1 MNFSSHKPMPARQG
15 SLGQPLKRREDAS
28 LLRGEGRYTD
38 DLDLPGQAYAVMVR
52 SPVAHG
58 VIRAIDISAARE
70 MPGVLAVYTGA
81 DLAARGYGGLMPGVA
96 VPNHDGTPMHALPR
110 LAMPLDKV
118 RFGGEALAFVVA
130 ETASAAR
137 DAAEA
142 VLCEI
147 DALPA
152 VTSIRE
158 ALGDDAPQLHAGVSG
173 NVAVDY
179 RFGDKAAVDAAFRQA
194 AHVTRLNLENS
205 RVVTNPMEPRS
216 ALAAY
221 DPLEGRWTLKVGGQ
235 GAFGMRT
242 ALIRDVLRIAPE
254 KLRVLIGNVGGS
266 FGMKSQPYPEYICVL
281 HAAREL
287 SRPVKWTG
295 DRSESFLSDH
305 HGRAH
310 EMLAELALDAEGRF
324 LAVRLT
330 GYGNIGAHPVSI
342 VPFTENAAKNIGSV
356 YRTPLVEVASK
367 GVFTN
372 TTPVGSYRGAGRPEG
387 NYYMER
393 LIDGAAAEL
402 GIDRLEL
409 RRRNHISAEA
419 MPYRVASGQIYDS
432 GDFGGLME
440 KAVKLADWEG
450 FEARRRASLADGKLR
465 GIGLGSYLEVTAG
478 KTPEMGGI
486 RFEADGS
493 VTMITGTLDYGQG
506 HATPFAQV
514 LNAKLGIP
522 LDRIALLQGD
532 SDELLVGGGT
542 AGSRSLTASGAALSA
557 AAEEVI
563 AKGRQIAGH
572 LLEAAAVDIEFS
584 EGRFAIA
591 GTDRAIGLLEV
602 AQALRSG
609 VVLPPELPQSL
620 DARLA
625 IDGPP
630 STFPNGC
637 HVVEVEID
645 PDTGIVDIVNYTAVS
660 DFGVV
665 VNPMIVEGQLH
676 GGIAQGIGQTLME
689 RTVYNEDGQ
698 LLTGSYMDYA
708 LPRAEH
714 FPLAFR
720 SGQSPTPATTNA
732 LGVKGCG
739 EAGCAGS
746 LPSIMNAVV
755 DALSPL
761 GIRHFDM
768 PATPERIWQAIRTAK
783 R

>member
-1 MNFSSHKPMPARQG
+1 
-15 SLGQPLKRREDAS
+15 
-28 LLRGEGRYTD
+28 
-38 DLDLPGQAYAVMVR
+38 
-52 SPVAHG
+52 
-58 VIRAIDISAARE
+58 
-70 MPGVLAVYTGA
+70 
-81 DLAARGYGGLMPGVA
+81 
-96 VPNHDGTPMHALPR
+96 
-110 LAMPLDKV
+110 
-118 RFGGEALAFVVA
+118 
-130 ETASAAR
+130 
-137 DAAEA
+137 
-142 VLCEI
+142 
-147 DALPA
+147 
-152 VTSIRE
+152 
-158 ALGDDAPQLHAGVSG
+158 
-173 NVAVDY
+173 
-179 RFGDKAAVDAAFRQA
+179 
-194 AHVTRLNLENS
+194 
-205 RVVTNPMEPRS
+205 
-216 ALAAY
+216 
-221 DPLEGRWTLKVGGQ
+221 
-235 GAFGMRT
+235 
-242 ALIRDVLRIAPE
+242 
-254 KLRVLIGNVGGS
+254 
-266 FGMKSQPYPEYICVL
+266 
-281 HAAREL
+281 
-287 SRPVKWTG
+287 
-295 DRSESFLSDH
+295 
-305 HGRAH
+305 
-310 EMLAELALDAEGRF
+310 
-324 LAVRLT
+324 
-330 GYGNIGAHPVSI
+330 
-342 VPFTENAAKNIGSV
+342 
-356 YRTPLVEVASK
+356 
-367 GVFTN
+367 
-372 TTPVGSYRGAGRPEG
+372 
-387 NYYMER
+387 
-393 LIDGAAAEL
+393 
-402 GIDRLEL
+402 
-409 RRRNHISAEA
+409 
-419 MPYRVASGQIYDS
+419 
-432 GDFGGLME
+432 
-440 KAVKLADWEG
+440 
-450 FEARRRASLADGKLR
+450 
-465 GIGLGSYLEVTAG
+465 
-478 KTPEMGGI
+478 MGGI